1 MPEYRA
7 LDETE
12 VARLES
18 CIDRWNDELG
28 PLKNFI
34 LPGGSR
40 PVAQAHVCRSLARSA
55 ERRCQALDQEE
66 TLEGVGLRYLNRLS

>member
-1 MPEYRA
+1 ELAMPEYRA
-7 LDETE
+7 QDETE

-18 CIDRWNDELG
+18 CLDRWHDELG

-40 PVAQAHVCRSLARSA
+40 LVAQAHVCRSLARSA
-55 ERRCQALDQEE
+55 DRRCQALYLEE
-66 TLEGVGLRYLNRLS
+66 TLEGVGLCYL